1 VRKDISFSID
11 TVLLLLILL
20 LVACSL
26 AFQIYVYKTDPTRT
40 FVADLLTPL
49 TEDQDQPV
57 P

>member
-1 VRKDISFSID
+1 MRKDVPFSID
-11 TVLLLLILL
+11 TVILVLILL

-26 AFQIYVYKTDPTRT
+26 AFQIYVYKTDPTRQ

-49 TEDQDQPV
+49 TEDHDRPV